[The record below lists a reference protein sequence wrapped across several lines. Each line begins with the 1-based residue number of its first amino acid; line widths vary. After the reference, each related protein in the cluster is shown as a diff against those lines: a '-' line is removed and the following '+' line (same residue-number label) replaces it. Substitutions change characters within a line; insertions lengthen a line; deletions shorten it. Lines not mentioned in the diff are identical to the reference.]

1 VLGGVEVMP
10 RMESGTS
17 TIQCVAHG
25 LKSWGLKPWR
35 RHIALTSV
43 CRAIHRDTRL
53 LPYSLNIIKLGYCLE
68 VFTKWL
74 SFIGEARTA
83 AIETVYVKSEH
94 QFFDDHKLIPV
105 LNRLQGLKR
114 LVFHNAASLEAS
126 HLLKAYACGRKLW
139 VRISSRVYSVEEMLW
154 DEHDPTEEYDEE
166 QEDEYADEDAELDE

>member
-1 VLGGVEVMP
+1 MP
-10 RMESGTS
+10 RMEFGNS

-35 RHIALTSV
+35 RHITLTSV
-43 CRAIHRDTRL
+43 CRAIHKDARL
-53 LPYSLNIIKLGYCLE
+53 LPYSLNIIKVGYCLE

-114 LVFHNAASLEAS
+114 LVFHNASSLEAS

-154 DEHDPTEEYDEE
+154 DEHDPTEEYEDE
-166 QEDEYADEDAELDE
+166 QEDEGADEYAELGE